1 VKKVHVLITSTLAL
15 ISFCV
20 VGCSD
25 SIQNEASIVSSI
37 AAVTQTPIAENTVAC
52 LFRKSIFAENVRH
65 PTTRLVFRNSGSVL
79 TEKEQKKNSVVVS
92 SLDWGSQPGSPASV
106 ALGSL
111 RFNLEETEF
120 SASFPSS
127 SDMFFSAHNGS
138 SDAFSLSKNS
148 EGIVVGLLL
157 ERGEPIPLE
166 CTSDSRVL
174 SKWCGDFV
182 EDAEEMAKESQKRGL
197 AGFPS
202 FLIELSGMPACSKVY
217 Q

>member
-1 VKKVHVLITSTLAL
+1 MDELELLIENLNDQIDFYKKSAQQWSEIATL
-15 ISFCV
+15 
-20 VGCSD
+20 
-25 SIQNEASIVSSI
+25 
-37 AAVTQTPIAENTVAC
+37 C
-52 LFRKSIFAENVRH
+52 LSKM
-65 PTTRLVFRNSGSVL
+65 
-79 TEKEQKKNSVVVS
+79 
-92 SLDWGSQPGSPASV
+92 
-106 ALGSL
+106 
-111 RFNLEETEF
+111 TEF

-182 EDAEEMAKESQKRGL
+182 EDADEMAKESQKRGL